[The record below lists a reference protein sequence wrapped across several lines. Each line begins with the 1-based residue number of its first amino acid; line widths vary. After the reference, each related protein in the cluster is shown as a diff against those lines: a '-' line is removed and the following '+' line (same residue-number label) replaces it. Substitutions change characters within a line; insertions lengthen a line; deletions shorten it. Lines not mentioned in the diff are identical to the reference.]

1 MKAGIIPVIA
11 PLSMTSDFETLN
23 VNADAAASAVASALH
38 ADKLLF
44 VTDVEGI
51 MDGEN
56 RLDTLT
62 PQEIQVLIDDGVISG
77 GMIPKVNSALSALSE
92 DVEEVMIVNGKGAF
106 FTDQAFQGTKI
117 VKEKESVS

>member
-1 MKAGIIPVIA
+1 VKNAPFPFTIITSSTSS
-11 PLSMTSDFETLN
+11 LSAD
-23 VNADAAASAVASALH
+23 NAEFALH

-62 PQEIQVLIDDGVISG
+62 PQEIQAR
-77 GMIPKVNSALSALSE
+77 SAFRNHLSWKAE
-92 DVEEVMIVNGKGAF
+92 R
-106 FTDQAFQGTKI
+106 
-117 VKEKESVS
+117 

>member
-1 MKAGIIPVIA
+1 M
-11 PLSMTSDFETLN
+11 
-23 VNADAAASAVASALH
+23 
-38 ADKLLF
+38 
-44 VTDVEGI
+44 
-51 MDGEN
+51 
-56 RLDTLT
+56 
-62 PQEIQVLIDDGVISG
+62 ISG